1 MFKTLETPSEFG
13 LRCNASVSHKR
24 KYFFVQILNVLFYS
38 VNIHL
43 LLKLVLKLWFMT
55 LEAFWLQLVEIWD
68 FFWDF
73 LVYQCCLDLL
83 NSLRNLEITK

>member
-43 LLKLVLKLWFMT
+43 LLKLKPFHLGPVILSKVLCRGG
-55 LEAFWLQLVEIWD
+55 FWGHS
-68 FFWDF
+68 FYGYGF
-73 LVYQCCLDLL
+73 
-83 NSLRNLEITK
+83 